1 MNKEIKS
8 FFYKTLI
15 VTWLLGLTAAGIY
28 YSFYPKFS
36 FLIILLPVYFFVSFL
51 MFHYFLIKMLQKR
64 EILFVSRYML
74 FTGLKL
80 LINIIVLISILLLFK
95 QFTISNTICFLI
107 CYLVFT
113 IFEVRE
119 LLIIF
124 NKK

>member
-1 MNKEIKS
+1 MNKAIKP
-8 FFYKTLI
+8 FFNKTLI
-15 VTWLLGLTAAGIY
+15 ITWLLELISAGVY

-36 FLIILLPVYFFVSFL
+36 FLIILLPVYFFITFFI
-51 MFHYFLIKMLQKR
+51 FHYFLIKVSQKR
-64 EILFVSRYML
+64 DAIFISKYML

-80 LINIIVLISILLLFK
+80 FINIIVLISIILLYK
-95 QFTISNTICFLI
+95 QFAISNAIGFLI

-113 IFEVRE
+113 VFEVNE